1 LRRKVRE
8 SLADSVNGT
17 WESVVWS
24 FAQRV
29 AEPTARTSVGTSG
42 GPTVGDHAM
51 SRAVVRPLVGLATV
65 VGIIAVVALAAI
77 QFRGGF
83 APGASV
89 TLLAERAGLVMY
101 PDAKVQMLGSQVGK
115 VASIEELPDGQAV
128 IHLAMDP
135 DKLHL
140 IPSNV
145 VADISASTVFGAK
158 YVELIPPETP
168 SAEGMSAGQVL
179 DAQHVTVEINTV
191 FGQLTS
197 VLSKIQPD
205 KLNQTLGAIATA
217 FNGRGQ
223 QFGQGLSDF
232 DSFLAQMQPHLPA
245 LSHDL
250 ATAPEVFQAYADA
263 APDLLKIADNAAT
276 TSQTIVDQ
284 QRQLDVALLSVIGL
298 ADVGTDVV
306 GQNAQPLAD
315 VLHLL
320 VPTTDLTRE
329 YNAALWCG
337 FGGLLEMA
345 NGPAYRDPGIPLLAG
360 LVWASDRYRYP
371 GDMPKVAAS
380 GGPQCT
386 GLPKLPYETNPPFV
400 ITDTGT
406 NPWKY
411 GNPGI
416 VLNADSIK
424 RLLFGDIDGPPR
436 NTAQIGQPG

>member
-1 LRRKVRE
+1 M
-8 SLADSVNGT
+8 S
-17 WESVVWS
+17 
-24 FAQRV
+24 
-29 AEPTARTSVGTSG
+29 TARTAFGTRAG
-42 GPTVGDHAM
+42 EDIRDNGM
-51 SRAVVRPLVGLATV
+51 SRAVVRPLVGLVTV
-65 VGIIAVVALAAI
+65 VGIVAVVALAAVL
-77 QFRGGF
+77 FRGGF
-83 APGASV
+83 ANSASV

-115 VASIEELPDGQAV
+115 VASIEDLPDGRAA

-135 DKLHL
+135 DQLHL
-140 IPSNV
+140 IPANV
-145 VADISASTVFGAK
+145 VADVSASTVFGAK
-158 YVELIPPETP
+158 YVELIPPESP

-197 VLSKIQPD
+197 VLSTIQPD
-205 KLNQTLGAIATA
+205 KLNQTLGAIAAA
-217 FNGRGQ
+217 FDGRGQ
-223 QFGQGLSDF
+223 QLGQGLSDF

-250 ATAPEVFQAYADA
+250 ATAPEVFGAYADA

-306 GQNAQPLAD
+306 GQNTQPLTN

-320 VPTTDLTRE
+320 APTTDLTRQ

-337 FGGLLEMA
+337 LGGLLVMA
-345 NGPAYRDPGIPLLAG
+345 NGPAQRDPGVPVFAG
-360 LVWASDRYRYP
+360 LVWGADRYRYP
-371 GDMPKVAAS
+371 GDLPKVAAS

-386 GLPKLPYETNPPFV
+386 GLPQLPYETSPPFV

-411 GNPGI
+411 GNPGV
-416 VLNADSIK
+416 VLNADGIK

-436 NTAQIGQPG
+436 NSAQIGQPG